1 MPRSPWIIWR
11 STSIEVLRT
20 LVLGAVA
27 LVTLIAFIGAVRPLA
42 DGRIGLMDA
51 VRLFALLAVPMLQF
65 ALPFAAGFAAT
76 IGYHRAAS
84 ENETTAAHA
93 AGIAHRTL
101 LLPAAA
107 IGLVL
112 AGTLWL
118 LTNYTIPH
126 FLDRAEGLIQRDI
139 ARIVL
144 APLGRGEPIRIGNFD
159 IHADSAIGPMAPP
172 AGSSAN
178 ACIALFGVLA
188 VQNTDDD
195 AGISYASDER
205 VDLWLFE
212 DPEDSS
218 STVVQFAFTR
228 PEFVSP
234 TGSLSVRALLSRP
247 YRIPRS
253 VKDDPKFLSYPDLLR
268 LRAAPDRSA
277 TINRHTRALAARAAS
292 VAMLDH
298 IATTLATGKPA
309 EFTLPEGPIAIAG
322 ARLVPADEGAILVPT
337 TDAGRIV
344 ITSRLSTRD
353 GTQTQWATS
362 GRLRSTESS
371 SPKAGAAESP
381 TLTLEL
387 RDVTTLDPD
396 GRVNTP
402 KDSESYRLLS
412 PIGFDARQILALP
425 AAALLERAATAP
437 ALTKDANALRGR
449 IASLIRE
456 IDSKIHERAAYATSC
471 LIMVL
476 LGGVMAIRLRD
487 AMLLPVYLW
496 SFLPALAAVISI
508 SAGQGVAHEQ
518 GLVGYFILWGGV
530 AILAL
535 ITFTQFLALRKH

>member
-20 LVLGAVA
+20 LVLAAVA

-51 VRLFALLAVPMLQF
+51 LRLFTLLAVPMLQF

-84 ENETTAAHA
+84 ENEITAAHA
-93 AGIAHRTL
+93 AGLAHRTL

-107 IGLVL
+107 IGIVL

-118 LTNYTIPH
+118 LTNYTIPY

-144 APLGRGEPIRIGNFD
+144 APLARGEAIRIGNFD
-159 IHADSAIGPMAPP
+159 IHADRAVGPMAPP

-178 ACIALFGVLA
+178 AYIALFGVLA
-188 VQNTDDD
+188 VQNSDKD
-195 AGISYASDER
+195 GISYASDER
-205 VDLWLFE
+205 VDLWLFD
-212 DPEDSS
+212 DPEDAS

-268 LRAAPDRSA
+268 LRDNPDRSA
-277 TINRHTRALAARAAS
+277 TINSHTRALAARAAS

-298 IATTLATGKPA
+298 IAATLASGKPA

-322 ARLVPADEGAILVPT
+322 ARLVPQELGAILVPT
-337 TDAGRIV
+337 TEAGRIV

-362 GRLRSTESS
+362 GRLGPTETSG
-371 SPKAGAAESP
+371 PKTGAAESP

-402 KDSESYRLLS
+402 KESESFRLLS
-412 PIGFDARQILALP
+412 PIGFDAKPILTLP
-425 AAALLERAATAP
+425 AATLLERAATAP
-437 ALTKDANALRGR
+437 VLTKDANALRGR

-456 IDSKIHERAAYATSC
+456 IDSKLHERAAYAASC